1 MTPDSIDPRHHERM
15 KALVAYT
22 AASFATD
29 HPSPF
34 GAAVYDAQTG
44 GLIAQAYDSVIAKCD
59 PTNHG
64 EVNAVRLAT
73 QKLARLSLRGCVLY
87 STCEPCPMCMSAC
100 IWAELET
107 VVYGASTLE
116 DADPYWPQPSDVT
129 PQELAARMRVEP
141 RCEVI
146 AHVER
151 ELCRDLFQQCD
162 DVRQERGLG
171 LPPNR

>member
-1 MTPDSIDPRHHERM
+1 MGMSQTDLKTHGERVR
-15 KALVAYT
+15 ALVEFT
-22 AASFATD
+22 ATSLQTP

-34 GAAVYDAQTG
+34 GAAVYDETG
-44 GLIAQAYDSVIAKCD
+44 QLIAQAYDTVLAQCD

-64 EVNAVRLAT
+64 EVNAIRLAT
-73 QKLARLSLRGCVLY
+73 EKLGKLSLRGCVIY

-100 IWAELET
+100 IWAEIDT

-116 DADPYWPQPSDVT
+116 DADQYWPQPSDVT
-129 PQELAARMRVEP
+129 PEELAARIRVHP
-141 RCEVI
+141 GCNVI

-151 ELCRDLFQQCD
+151 ELCRGLFKRCD
-162 DVRQERGLG
+162 EARRTQGLG

>member
-1 MTPDSIDPRHHERM
+1 MTQTEHAIHRERM

-22 AASFATD
+22 ASSLDTEY
-29 HPSPF
+29 PSPF
-34 GAAVYDAQTG
+34 GAAVYEAQSG
-44 GLIAQAYDSVIAKCD
+44 ELIAQAYDTVLALCD

-64 EVNAVRLAT
+64 EVNAIRLAT
-73 QKLARLSLRGCVLY
+73 QKLGRLSLRGCVLY

-100 IWAELET
+100 IWAEVDA
-107 VVYGASTLE
+107 VVYGASTLD

-129 PQELAARMRVEP
+129 PEELAKRMRVEP

-146 AHVER
+146 AHVQR
-151 ELCRDLFQQCD
+151 ELCRDLFAQCD
-162 DVRQERGLG
+162 EARHQRGLG